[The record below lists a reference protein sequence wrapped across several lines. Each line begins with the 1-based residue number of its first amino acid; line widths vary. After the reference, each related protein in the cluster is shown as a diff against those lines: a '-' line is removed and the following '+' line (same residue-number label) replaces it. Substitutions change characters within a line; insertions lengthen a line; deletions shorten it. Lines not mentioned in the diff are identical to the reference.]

1 MYLYNHDHIF
11 NIFLVGFKKK
21 LFNILCSLTAGSDD
35 ASTVPVTPAT
45 ATGHNKSYI
54 VGTF

>member
-1 MYLYNHDHIF
+1 MTIYLIYCLSV
-11 NIFLVGFKKK
+11 FLKK
-21 LFNILCSLTAGSDD
+21 LFCNHICSLTAGTDD

-54 VGTF
+54 VG